1 MPTIE
6 ANGEVLFYIREG
18 KGTAAVLVHN
28 LAASG
33 QVWRGLIDE
42 LGDRYEVVAFDCRC
56 HGQSSGNGPFS
67 IENAADDLKGG
78 LEALGI
84 ESAHMIGLSMG
95 GSIGLTFHSRWPQRV
110 RSLVLADS
118 TARVDPTLVED
129 RLYAIQEALHYLT
142 MEDFGKQAAGEIL
155 RPSTA
160 RETRQELAG
169 MIALLDH
176 KSYLEVLKAVLTT
189 DVNPLLG
196 LVSVPTLVVVG
207 EQDNRTPLSHAQHL
221 ADSIAGAKLEVI
233 PEAGHLSNLDNP
245 EAFNAAVAGFLDGQP
260 AH

>member
-42 LGDRYEVVAFDCRC
+42 LSDRFDAVAFDCRC
-56 HGQSSGNGPFS
+56 HGRSSGNGPFS
-67 IENAADDLKGG
+67 FENAADDLKAG
-78 LEALGI
+78 LDVLGI
-84 ESAHMIGLSMG
+84 EAAHMIGLSMG
-95 GSIGLTFHSRWPQRV
+95 GSICLTFHSHWPQRV

-118 TARVDPTLVED
+118 TAQVDPDLAAD

-169 MIALLDH
+169 IIAMVDH
-176 KSYLEVLKAVLTT
+176 KRYLEVLKAVLTT
-189 DVNPLLG
+189 NVNPLLS

-207 EQDNRTPLSHAQHL
+207 EQDDRTPLSHAQHL
-221 ADSIAGAKLEVI
+221 ANSIAGAKLEVI

-245 EAFNAAVAGFLDGQP
+245 EAFNSAVAGFLDAQEG
-260 AH
+260 